1 MDGRWS
7 AYGEIRKANKI
18 LVEEGDYSK
27 HLGIDERI
35 ILKLI
40 LGIWLGQC
48 GLDSCGSRSGL

>member
-1 MDGRWS
+1 MECIWGDK
-7 AYGEIRKANKI
+7 KANKI
-18 LVEEGDYSK
+18 LVEGRNYSK

-40 LGIWLGQC
+40 LGIWLGVC